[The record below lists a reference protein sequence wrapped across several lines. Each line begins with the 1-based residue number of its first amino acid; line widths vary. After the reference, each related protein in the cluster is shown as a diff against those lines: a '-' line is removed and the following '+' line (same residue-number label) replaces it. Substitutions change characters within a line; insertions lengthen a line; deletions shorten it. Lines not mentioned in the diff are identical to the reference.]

1 LGVDPIAILTILLPV
16 VSFLVGAN
24 CFVSADE
31 SLNWK
36 EPIILFSFL
45 VGRKGTRKSPILK
58 TIYEPLR
65 EILRCHEAEGVDYI
79 FLDGTLE
86 GMTSQL
92 MLNDGEMLQISNEA
106 ESFLSKLYSLKGNI
120 PNLNYR

>member
-1 LGVDPIAILTILLPV
+1 MGVDPIAILTILLPV
-16 VSFLVGAN
+16 ISFLMGSN
-24 CFVSADE
+24 CFITADD

-36 EPIILFSFL
+36 EPIILFSLL

-65 EILRCHEAEGVDYI
+65 QMLRCHQTDNVDYI

-86 GMTSQL
+86 GMTTQL
-92 MLNDGEMLQISNEA
+92 MINDGEMLQITNEA
-106 ESFLSKLYSLKGNI
+106 EHYLNKLYSLKGYYH
-120 PNLNYR
+120 NY